1 MRKQPHN
8 DTFFQ
13 RLHLDRYNQMVSSFL
28 LCLHSYLA
36 CFSGLTFLG
45 RNWKMEAE
53 NIFIENSFSSSLE
66 SPLIFVKTPTKK
78 KRKKQK
84 RTFFSFSQGLPWY
97 TYTVILKTCFITLPL
112 RHACFFLPMK
122 VPVFWVSSTMS
133 PLGIGTYSID

>member
-1 MRKQPHN
+1 MLQLKKGRIVTHY
-8 DTFFQ
+8 FFQ
-13 RLHLDRYNQMVSSFL
+13 RVHVERHNQMVSSFL

-36 CFSGLTFLG
+36 RLSSGLTFLG

-53 NIFIENSFSSSLE
+53 NIFIENSFSSLE
-66 SPLIFVKTPTKK
+66 SPLIFVKTPTEK

-112 RHACFFLPMK
+112 RHACFFLPIK
-122 VPVFWVSSTMS
+122 VPVFWVS
-133 PLGIGTYSID
+133 